1 MHSWRLWF
9 GKLPLRLRLAGWYV
23 LLLSLTLLLFSGYLH
38 FQLERSEM
46 AQLETI
52 LEVDAALNVAA
63 DQLIAQVGEQNSHPA
78 FQKTDNFQDMVRR
91 FSHSGFAAR
100 LISLDGAVWDGF
112 GSYEVVPVWIPRT
125 AGYANLPGDDT
136 VWHIKSQ
143 PLPTS
148 SSQTD
153 GWLQVTQSLAPVHET
168 VENLL
173 IQIILSFPLVLLL
186 TGLGG
191 LFLSYRAL
199 RPIDRITRI
208 AQGISAS
215 DLTQRIGYHGP
226 ADEVGRLATT
236 FDRMLD
242 HLQTAFNR
250 ERQFV
255 ADASHELRTPL
266 TVIKGRIGVALGRSR
281 TQAEYQKTLQELEL
295 EVDRLSRLTNALL
308 ALVRFDQNRMR
319 WQPERLEVSHLLLAI
334 VEQVRPLA
342 ESHQVSLIENI
353 PSGLYVRGDSDH
365 LIRLFLN
372 LLDNAIK
379 YTPPD
384 GLVTLWATHQGG
396 EVLLAISDTG
406 PGISSEHLP
415 HLFERFYRVEA
426 HRSRNTGGSGLGL
439 AIAHEIVRLHDG
451 RLEVESVVNRGST
464 FTVCLPYC

>member
-1 MHSWRLWF
+1 MRSWRLWES
-9 GKLPLRLRLAGWYV
+9 KLPLRLRLTGWYV

-46 AQLETI
+46 AHLEAT
-52 LEVDAALNVAA
+52 LEVDAALDVAA
-63 DQLIAQVGEQNSHPA
+63 SKLITLVGEQNSHPV
-78 FQKTDNFQDMVRR
+78 FQKTKELLVVVRR

-100 LISLDGAVWDGF
+100 LISADGTVWDGS
-112 GSYEVVPVWIPRT
+112 GSYQVVPVWIPRT
-125 AGYANLPGDDT
+125 AGYANIPGDET

-148 SSQTD
+148 RAQTD
-153 GWLQVTQSLAPVHET
+153 GWLQVMQPFEPVHEAA
-168 VENLL
+168 ENLL
-173 IQIILSFPLVLLL
+173 TQIILSFPLVVLL

-191 LFLSYRAL
+191 LFMSELAL

-215 DLTQRIGYHGP
+215 DLTQRIGYRGP

-242 HLQTAFNR
+242 HLQAAFNR

-266 TVIKGRIGVALGRSR
+266 TVIKGRIGVTLSRPRS
-281 TQAEYQKTLQELEL
+281 QAEYQKTLQELER

-308 ALVRFDQNRMR
+308 FLTRIDQNLRR
-319 WQPERLEVSHLLLAI
+319 WQPERLEISNLLFAI

-342 ESHQVSLIENI
+342 ESHQVSLSENI

-365 LIRLFLN
+365 LIRLVLN

-379 YTPPD
+379 YTPRD
-384 GLVTLWATHQGG
+384 GRVTITATHLGG
-396 EVLLAISDTG
+396 EVLLVVSDTG
-406 PGISSEHLP
+406 PGIPPEHLP

-426 HRSRNTGGSGLGL
+426 ARSRNTGGSGLGL
-439 AIAHEIVRLHDG
+439 AIAQEIVRLHGG
-451 RLEVESVVNRGST
+451 RLEVDSVVNRGST